1 MNENSENKK
10 SEGGNGSSEVQMR
23 MALHEIIRLVE
34 GWEGS
39 DKERLKVFLEGVWT
53 TKEFVEFSR
62 QNGKD
67 SQSDLT

>member
-1 MNENSENKK
+1 
-10 SEGGNGSSEVQMR
+10 MR
-23 MALHEIIRLVE
+23 KALQEIIQLVE
-34 GWEGS
+34 GWVGS

-67 SQSDLT
+67 SH

>member
-1 MNENSENKK
+1 MNQNNEYKK
-10 SEGGNGSSEVQMR
+10 NAGGNKSSEAQMR
-23 MALHEIIRLVE
+23 KALQEIIQLVE
-34 GWEGS
+34 GWVGS

-67 SQSDLT
+67 SH